1 MARPTT
7 RLALISA
14 ATRARR
20 RRDQAVRAAPAAG
33 AHVSDRRDRA
43 APGGRRRAGRGA
55 GEVIARGGRAIA
67 EPARRDR
74 ASTPD
79 TVVASS
85 LAVPPGTPPGT
96 ARGRHLI
103 ARALADVR
111 ATREPG
117 RWHGFGACGSR
128 NANAAGACQL
138 AARRLRA
145 WASRSEA
152 VSVST
157 SRPC

>member
-7 RLALISA
+7 RVALRTA

-20 RRDQAVRAAPAAG
+20 RRDQAVGAAPAAG
-33 AHVSDRRDRA
+33 AHDSDPRHRA
-43 APGGRRRAGRGA
+43 APGGRRRAVPGA
-55 GEVIARGGRAIA
+55 REVITRAGRAIA

-128 NANAAGACQL
+128 NANAAGAFQL

-145 WASRSEA
+145 WPSRSGA
-152 VSVST
+152 ASVS
-157 SRPC
+157 RCRAG

>member
-33 AHVSDRRDRA
+33 AHDSDPRHRA
-43 APGGRRRAGRGA
+43 APGGRRRAVPGA
-55 GEVIARGGRAIA
+55 REVITRAGRAIA

-111 ATREPG
+111 ATRGPG
-117 RWHGFGACGSR
+117 RRQGSG
-128 NANAAGACQL
+128 AAGRVTPQ
-138 AARRLRA
+138 
-145 WASRSEA
+145 A
-152 VSVST
+152 VG
-157 SRPC
+157 